1 MRKESDEQPW
11 LLGLRAWVPHGG
23 EDGHLLPEV
32 FWQMKLGTL
41 VMLVTLQRC
50 CKSLRIFMKLSSAL
64 YLCFRK
70 VSLYFKGLFSTFF
83 FSFFEPE
90 SFLPVSATLRFQT
103 MRLV

>member
-41 VMLVTLQRC
+41 VMLVTLQWC
-50 CKSLRIFMKLSSAL
+50 CKSLNLHEVELSS
-64 YLCFRK
+64 
-70 VSLYFKGLFSTFF
+70 VSVL
-83 FSFFEPE
+83 
-90 SFLPVSATLRFQT
+90 
-103 MRLV
+103 